1 MAIKL
6 AREQSPAKFQGAGPV
21 VQIYADNA
29 IAASRRLN
37 RYVERFCVLLM
48 VLLVLDV
55 WLGVLV
61 RYVIPVQL
69 TFTEELARYLMIWM
83 ALIAVSSG
91 ISHREHI
98 GVLVIFER
106 FPPTVRKWLAVAFD
120 VIAFTFFAL
129 LLFYGIGFVERGFS
143 RFTMINEIPKAY
155 PFMGVPLAAAAA
167 CIQLLLVGIHDYFSS
182 DGVSAADRV
191 EL

>member
-1 MAIKL
+1 M
-6 AREQSPAKFQGAGPV
+6 
-21 VQIYADNA
+21 QIYADKA
-29 IAASRRLN
+29 IVASRRLN

-69 TFTEELARYLMIWM
+69 TFTEEAARYLMIWM
-83 ALIAVSSG
+83 ALLAISSG

-98 GVLVIFER
+98 GVLVLFER
-106 FPPTVRKWLAVAFD
+106 FPPALRKWLAVAFD
-120 VIAFTFFAL
+120 AIALGFFAI

-155 PFMGVPLAAAAA
+155 PFMGVPLAAGVA
-167 CIQLLLVGIHDYFSS
+167 CVQLLLVGIHDFFSS

-191 EL
+191 EI